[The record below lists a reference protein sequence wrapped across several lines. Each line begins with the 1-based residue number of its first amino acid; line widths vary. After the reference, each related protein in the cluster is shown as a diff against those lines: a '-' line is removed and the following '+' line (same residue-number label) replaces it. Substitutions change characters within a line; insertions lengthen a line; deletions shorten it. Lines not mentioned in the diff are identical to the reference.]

1 MLPWVRLVKLL
12 LVEPHKGTGTK
23 TMSWQ
28 AAAEAEEELR
38 QRKRQWQGWLNQRQ
52 GTGGR
57 ISPRHETHHE
67 VRPSDIDPN
76 IQPGGKSDKWALT
89 PSGGSGIRQTLRGDP
104 SAFTGGAYQ
113 AALANAAARHR
124 GGAPRPQR
132 RHAQQRAAYSAA
144 VNQQRAQAEE
154 MQRRRMAAPHMGQ
167 AMANQY
173 AARAFGNQGQPMG
186 QPMGG
191 VMGQGPVTP
200 PEAWGQ
206 AHLGGQPAGGS
217 HWDHRREMTRRRLEG
232 ADARHLEALNQSGIT
247 RDLIPQRGFGNVG
260 LGHGGQGA
268 GTVATPKPPRRP
280 DPFGAIQGRDPY
292 DILDEDYIE
301 NMYG

>member
-1 MLPWVRLVKLL
+1 
-12 LVEPHKGTGTK
+12 
-23 TMSWQ
+23 MSWQ
-28 AAAEAEEELR
+28 AAAAAEEELR
-38 QRKRQWQGWLNQRQ
+38 QRLRQMKGIRANIG
-52 GTGGR
+52 GTGYDTAM
-57 ISPRHETHHE
+57 SPRYETHIE
-67 VRPSDIDPN
+67 VRPSDISPG
-76 IQPGGKSDKWALT
+76 IKPGGKRDKWVPT
-89 PSGGSGIRQTLRGDP
+89 PGGGSGIRQTLQGAP
-104 SAFTGGAYQ
+104 GKFTGGAYQ
-113 AALANAAARHR
+113 ANLANNMAAHR

-217 HWDHRREMTRRRLEG
+217 YWDHRREMTRRRLEG
-232 ADARHLEALNQSGIT
+232 ADARHQEALNQSGIT
-247 RDLIPQRGFGNVG
+247 RDLIPQPGFGNVG

-268 GTVATPKPPRRP
+268 GTVATPKPPRRL